1 MIIGIFGYDF
11 VHYKTNAIVRDTFV
25 NGFSIGAVFLAP
37 KINYALDGSK
47 VSIDEDSKN
56 LEIREFCKINHI
68 PVYRVEHNDTSSI
81 AALVKNHNI
90 NIGLIGGAKII
101 HKATIETFKLGII
114 NYHPGR
120 IPETSGLDSI
130 YRTIE
135 NSIPPC
141 VTVHLID
148 SKVDAGLFVL
158 ESIVEVFKDDSIEII
173 SKRILNKQIELNYLT
188 LKGFQK
194 KTFTLPKIHRP
205 RKNNRLSIDQKK
217 EIASHFDNW
226 KNFLLKHYD
235 Y

>member
-11 VHYKTNAIVRDTFV
+11 SHYKTNAIVRDAFI

-37 KINYALDGSK
+37 KINYAPDGSK

-56 LEIREFCKINHI
+56 LAIREFCKTNHI
-68 PVYRVEHNDTSSI
+68 PVYRIEHNDSLSVATL
-81 AALVKNHNI
+81 ARKHNI

-101 HKATIETFKLGII
+101 HQATIEIFKLGII

-148 SKVDAGLFVL
+148 SKVDAGFFIL
-158 ESIVEVFKDDSIEII
+158 ESIVEVFKDDSIEAI
-173 SKRILNKQIELNYLT
+173 SKRILNKQIELNYLV
-188 LKGFQK
+188 LKGLEK
-194 KTFTLPKIHRP
+194 KTFALPKIHRP
-205 RKNNRLSIDQKK
+205 KKNNRLSVDQKK
-217 EIASHFDNW
+217 EITSHFYNW
-226 KNFLLKHYD
+226 KKLFTKAL
-235 Y
+235 